1 MAHLPLDLDCN
12 VPQWQCSAPLDADIA
27 AHIRRAMMLQGF
39 KWDTQVGDVNTLA
52 PFALILPA
60 QTWRQL
66 AYLAECLT
74 QEMLQAEVELQER
87 PDLWQALGLPRSLRQ
102 AMSQHTP

>member
-52 PFALILPA
+52 PFALILPSSD
-60 QTWRQL
+60 L
-66 AYLAECLT
+66 ATTCSIGGVSDPGNT
-74 QEMLQAEVELQER
+74 S
-87 PDLWQALGLPRSLRQ
+87 GGG
-102 AMSQHTP
+102 